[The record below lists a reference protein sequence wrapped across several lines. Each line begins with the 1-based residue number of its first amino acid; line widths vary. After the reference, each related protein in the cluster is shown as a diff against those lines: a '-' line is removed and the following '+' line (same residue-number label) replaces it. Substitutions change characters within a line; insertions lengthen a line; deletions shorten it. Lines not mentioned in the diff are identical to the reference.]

1 MPRALAVPVRQV
13 VRRRWQ
19 AGQGTSEIAAALALA
34 VRTVRS
40 LINRW
45 QRLGDAALTP
55 DYGRCGRPVSRSRKR
70 LYETAVQLR
79 RNHPHWGAGLIRV
92 VLHEEV
98 PRQRLPAERTLQ
110 RWFRQAGVA
119 PAPAGR
125 RPLRPRQRAQRPHAI
140 WQMDATEGVK
150 MQTGQQICWLRI
162 SDEYTGAVLHTKV
175 FPVGR
180 WDQVGASAVQTELRH
195 AWARWGRPQRLRV
208 DNGAPWG
215 SGGDLPT
222 NLALWLWGL
231 GIEVLWNHPHR
242 PKENAVV
249 ERSQGISQRWTE
261 PHTCADAQECQQRL
275 DRMDRIQREK
285 YPSIQGR
292 SRRQAYPQLTFSGR
306 PYRRAWEAR
315 HWNLQRALDG
325 LAEYAVR
332 RRVDGKGQ
340 VCLYERPQ
348 YVGISYRGQDVYATL
363 DPVTCEWV
371 FLDPAGNVVRRRAAA
386 ELTQERIVGLSVSKK
401 RKGHRSSSHGKT

>member
-19 AGQGTSEIAAALALA
+19 AGQGTSDIAAALALA
-34 VRTVRS
+34 VRTVRH
-40 LINRW
+40 LIY
-45 QRLGDAALTP
+45 RLQLFGDAALTP
-55 DYGRCGRPVSRSRKR
+55 DYVHCGRPVSRTRNQ
-70 LYETAVQLR
+70 LYEAAVQLR
-79 RNHPHWGAGLIRV
+79 RSHPTWGAGLIRV
-92 VLHEEV
+92 LLHEQR
-98 PRQRLPAERTLQ
+98 PRRRLPAERTLQ
-110 RWFRQAGVA
+110 RWFRQAGLA

-125 RPLRPRQRAQRPHAI
+125 RPPAPRQRAQRPHEI
-140 WQMDATEGVK
+140 WQMDATEEVRL
-150 MQTGQQICWLRI
+150 QAGQAICWLRI

-195 AWARWGRPQRLRV
+195 AWARWGRPERLRV

-215 SGGDLPT
+215 GGGDLPT
-222 NLALWLWGL
+222 NLALWVWGL
-231 GIEVLWNHPHR
+231 GIAVIWNHPRR

-249 ERSQGISQRWTE
+249 ERSQGVSQRWIE
-261 PHTCADAQECQQRL
+261 PHTCANAQECQQRL
-275 DRMDRIQREK
+275 DRMDRLQRDK
-285 YPSIQGR
+285 YPSVQGR

-306 PYRRAWEAR
+306 AYRRAWEAR
-315 HWNLQRALDG
+315 HWNLHRALDG

-340 VCLYERPQ
+340 VSLYERPH
-348 YVGISYRGQDVYATL
+348 YVGITYRGQDVYATV
-363 DPVTCEWV
+363 DPVTREWV
-371 FLDPAGNVVRRRAAA
+371 FLDPAGKVVKRRPAA
-386 ELTQERIVGLSVSKK
+386 ELTKERIVGLSVAQK